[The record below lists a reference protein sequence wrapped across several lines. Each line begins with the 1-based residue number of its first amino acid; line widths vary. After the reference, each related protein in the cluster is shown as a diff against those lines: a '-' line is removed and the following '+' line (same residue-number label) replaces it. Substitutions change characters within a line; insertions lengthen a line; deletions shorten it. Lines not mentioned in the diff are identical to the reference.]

1 MKLNPQQAPLY
12 GECLLTVQL
21 CDEDHFEDED
31 GLEFY
36 LLFAGTAQRHLTS
49 THRVNPDTLQAI
61 CPAHDCCE
69 EVTIT
74 LCSSTP
80 GRPVGCVAEQG
91 FRFVQDV
98 AFDVAQFL
106 VSSAG
111 CTDALDRAR
120 LLEEFQIPAEER
132 ERLDDSVALALRHL
146 PLPEGWSV
154 LGPEG
159 GAHHALPPRET
170 LLHFTARRGLHR
182 LAWFFLQQPGGRAAL
197 SLPNTEG
204 ATPGSLA
211 HDRGYSQLQQLF
223 SQEEGAD
230 PEPWVDVSRTIFSG
244 DCLVKHNPRLNT
256 YTLTVVTKPG
266 VQPSSVERHIEELRR
281 FIQRHSEE
289 KGTPSQTP
297 FLNTARECSDT
308 HGGPA
313 ETVTEQPPPENLT
326 QDPSVLNGQESE
338 QLKASEET
346 RQDSSAVVCERG
358 RDPAQNPE
366 ASDSTLNNGNTE
378 DRVCPCENNISTERE
393 EEVEVGTAATVT
405 VAASGNPAYKSDSE
419 QGQADTESL
428 SVSGLP
434 CGKLQE
440 ETDTA
445 PAAISTGQESP
456 GKADND
462 KQEGEQAGQS
472 ATEDQTADK
481 TGRVEGRDSAD
492 GDMGQ
497 TQSQDHKDTSVTA
510 EVSTGPLKGEMLV
523 EPKGPDNCADVRDV
537 IVVFGEKESEAV
549 IKESLKE
556 LAGAQEGT
564 CSCVVVSS
572 PGDGEGEGECKS
584 ETHCAGLKEETAGL
598 DYSKENDSAASEVNN
613 NETPVSERDTNS
625 CNLFVNPETELG
637 SPSQAHSMSRDSAG
651 SSASHTSV
659 LPEVKC
665 PKECDS
671 QGLDDRGTGGCSS
684 LEFGPEIN
692 EQVSLKEKDLPSDTA
707 DTRDSP
713 LEVGLS
719 DQTDGLGQR
728 LTVISEEPQPA
739 PIEAASSLFQDV
751 EVALEAG
758 SEECSSQTV
767 GEVPDGKQKAECML
781 PGVEEVVLPHIGCS
795 VVESLP
801 LLGQEP
807 MDNMLPLKEE
817 DRNGELTPPSSETTD
832 HESDPGIVTVSISS
846 TDIEQGVPCD
856 CAVNERGSDLYAGDR
871 CEGMPTWKDGEPES
885 AAGSCECSTLM
896 QSQQPPPAESEGV
909 SDCRELHKQ
918 QSTQEVLLTSEGQES
933 EGPEL
938 EQSGTEA
945 PAPSPSISNRVLVEG
960 ERSTLPEGGPGE
972 RAAALKDIPREQPDG
987 PEHNWEAESLQ
998 EATSETCEATLA
1010 TSSAVQEGEGL
1021 EVSEPDEAAA
1031 AVVESDGSGAV
1042 GSDKAPSIESDG
1054 SGAMG
1059 SDKAP
1064 PFESDG
1070 SGAVGSDKAPSIES
1084 DGSGAV
1090 GSDKASSIESD
1101 GSRAVGS
1108 DKAAP
1113 FESDGSGAV
1122 GSDKAA
1128 PFESDGS
1135 GAVGSDKAAPFE
1147 SDGSGAVGSD
1157 KAPPFESDGSGA
1169 VGSDKAPSI
1178 ESDGSRAV
1186 GSDKAPSSDQG
1197 IGEPLPYEPEA
1208 REAGELTDGH
1218 LSCDE
1223 TPVASCTHI
1232 DKEPAGGAS
1241 VELGQTADIIMSDKG
1256 AALEPTVSKQG
1267 PENKDSA
1274 PNSCNPALAQESTS
1288 SVGRVSDPAG
1298 LSGSAGDVS
1307 VETGGKDACELTEP
1321 SLDRESE
1328 EAAVHHRGDGSPLA
1342 LIARA
1347 AGQVDFSTAEE
1358 EEGTGDRTMI
1368 HREKENLYPI
1378 DSCTAPGL
1386 LEEKQS
1392 SESAECCQSSQDQLS
1407 VDSTVSPGASPV
1419 RRELGSD
1426 VDVFDGTDAGDDPV
1440 LSKQGGEILP
1450 GDSTSE
1456 VSLSCSSTDEPLP
1469 PGPPTSTPE
1478 RRCESEE
1485 EEEDRLTE
1493 VPVRSSVL
1501 RTSIRSLSPFR
1512 RHSWGPG
1519 KNAGAESEMN
1529 QRSMRVG
1536 GDVVKKSPIHRRSM
1550 SWCPSDAPF
1559 IPVSDDISHRSY
1571 SLEGLAADSEPG
1583 KSSPKLGRVPRSAP
1597 LVESEERGSLVS
1609 LTEEEQESDLGDS
1622 SSFDS
1627 QKSDRRPP
1635 LVCSYS
1641 ASHPL
1646 TKSVSLLT
1654 INQSGLDTQG
1664 RTRPK
1669 RRISFSFNISPLLP
1683 KSKTVFSIGSS
1694 SSDEEEPGSSRGSS
1708 STSSSLAHSICE
1720 EDLPPS
1726 PLRKDLD
1733 SKSGTKVSR
1742 TLSFLKNKMYNSKKS
1757 REKDKEK
1764 TKEKD
1769 CKEKDKDKKA
1779 LNGHMFSIAA
1789 SGPSAQ
1795 CYQCSK
1801 AVNAKEAYLC
1811 ASCSACVHKGCRD
1824 SLPACAKVKM
1834 KQQKHQF
1841 AVPDS
1846 ISFQP
1851 VTMRTRSTLPKERP
1865 RSAVLMHDDNSTSL
1879 SFSRRHTGIA
1889 AFNTSN
1895 LAKSISISNIAV
1907 PMFDEVPLRGLRYLS
1922 QSTDSLH
1929 KPNKVN
1935 ESTESLTDEG
1945 TEMMDS
1951 QLMGEFEAD
1960 VRELEADSWSLT
1972 VDKKLAKQLKKDM
1985 IKRQDVIYEL
1995 MQTEMHHVRTLK
2007 IMADVYSKG
2016 LLKELQME
2024 AQTVERIFPV
2034 LDDLLDLH
2042 TQLFSSL
2049 LERKKESRQELGA
2062 EGREGGFVIRRI
2074 GDILV
2079 SQFSGS
2085 SAERMKKVYGKFCGR
2100 HNEAV
2105 NYYKELHAKE
2115 KRFQAFIRKK
2125 MSSTIVR
2132 RLGIPECI
2140 LLVTQR
2146 ITKYPVLL
2154 QRILQHTKESEED
2167 HRALTQALALVKEV
2181 ISAVDSKVNEYEKKR
2196 KLNEIYS
2203 RCDSKS
2209 IMRMKSGQMFARE
2222 DLKRRKLLHDGPL
2235 QLKNAAGRLKDV
2247 QALLLSDVFVF
2258 LQEKDQKFVFASLDQ
2273 RSTVISL
2280 QKLILREVANEE
2292 KGLFLITAGIEKPEM
2307 VEVYCSSKE
2316 ERNTWMQ
2323 LIQGTMQSM
2332 EKDDDEG
2339 IPSESE
2345 EDKRV
2350 LETKAREMREQLQQ
2364 KDQQIVALLEEKGKL
2379 FREMCDC
2386 GGPDE
2391 GSPSTLTRTLFRASP
2406 EDMAKGEPI
2415 MKDALKEVETLQ
2427 TLVNG
2432 SLGGAVGQQVSSS
2445 VEAECIVG
2453 PVSLPR
2459 RAETFGGFDSHQMNV
2474 SKGGEKDEGEESPD
2488 LRRTESDSVLKKQI
2502 LHSVKQLHELLRTLQ
2517 AVVVQQD
2524 TFIEDQ
2530 RLALSERSASRPS
2543 SRPNSLIEQEKQRS
2557 LEKQRQELANLQ
2569 RQQAAHAE
2577 EHRRQDREREVLER
2591 ELEQREAQL
2600 SQREEETQRGR
2611 GEVEREREELRCRKE
2626 EYQKDLERLLI
2637 GQRQLDRE
2645 REQIRR
2651 ELERIEQSKNE
2662 ETGQH
2667 KSPFSASEDSRKF
2680 HSTSSLER
2688 VSLET
2693 ELPLSPKKE
2702 QLGRMDS
2709 KQKGKNLNPFT
2720 FNQSHKSQGGDGQNQ
2735 IPNCLL
2741 QLTKS
2746 KEKKEKKKKKG
2757 KGQPGQLA
2765 DPQHPPVSEAPA
2777 EGEEIYFC

>member
-69 EVTIT
+69 EVTVT

-91 FRFVQDV
+91 FHFVQDV
-98 AFDVAQFL
+98 AFEVAQVL
-106 VSSAG
+106 VNSAG
-111 CTDALDRAR
+111 CTDVLDSAR
-120 LLEEFQIPAEER
+120 LLDEFRIPAEEQ
-132 ERLDDSVALALRHL
+132 ERLDDRVTLALQHL

-159 GAHHALPPRET
+159 GSHHAMPPRET

-230 PEPWVDVSRTIFSG
+230 LEPWMDASRPIFSG
-244 DCLVKHNPRLNT
+244 DCLVKHHPRLNT

-266 VQPSSVERHIEELRR
+266 SQPSDVERHIEELRG
-281 FIQRHSEE
+281 FMQRHSKE
-289 KGTPSQTP
+289 KDTPQAP
-297 FLNTARECSDT
+297 FQLLNPARECSDT
-308 HGGPA
+308 HTGTA
-313 ETVTEQPPPENLT
+313 EIVTEQCLPEGLT
-326 QDPSVLNGQESE
+326 QEPSVLNGQESE

-346 RQDSSAVVCERG
+346 KQVFSTVACERG

-366 ASDSTLNNGNTE
+366 SLDSTLSNGNTE
-378 DRVCPCENNISTERE
+378 DRVCPYENNISTERG
-393 EEVEVGTAATVT
+393 EEVEVGTAA
-405 VAASGNPAYKSDSE
+405 VADSGNPAYKSDSE

-445 PAAISTGQESP
+445 PAAIRAGQESP

-462 KQEGEQAGQS
+462 KQEGEQARQS
-472 ATEDQTADK
+472 RAEAEAADNTEH
-481 TGRVEGRDSAD
+481 VEGRDSVD
-492 GDMGQ
+492 RDMGQ
-497 TQSQDHKDTSVTA
+497 TQSQDHRDTSVTA
-510 EVSTGPLKGEMLV
+510 GMSTGPLKGEVLV
-523 EPKGPDNCADVRDV
+523 QPKGPDNCVDVRDV
-537 IVVFGEKESEAV
+537 VVVFGEKESEA
-549 IKESLKE
+549 IIRESLKE
-556 LAGAQEGT
+556 LGRAWEDKAEIEGT
-564 CSCVVVSS
+564 CSCVVVSC

-584 ETHCAGLKEETAGL
+584 EMHCAGQKEETAGL
-598 DYSKENDSAASEVNN
+598 DYSKEKVSAASEVNN
-613 NETPVSERDTNS
+613 ETSESERDTNS
-625 CNLFVNPETELG
+625 SSLFVNPETELG
-637 SPSQAHSMSRDSAG
+637 SPCQAHSRSRDSTG
-651 SSASHTSV
+651 SLVSHTAV
-659 LPEVKC
+659 LPEVLC
-665 PKECDS
+665 PKECDG
-671 QGLDDRGTGGCSS
+671 QTLDDSGTGGYSS
-684 LEFGPEIN
+684 SEFVPEIN
-692 EQVSLKEKDLPSDTA
+692 EQVSLKEQDLPSDKA
-707 DTRDSP
+707 DTWDSP
-713 LEVGLS
+713 LEVALS
-719 DQTDGLGQR
+719 DQTDGLGQH
-728 LTVISEEPQPA
+728 LTVILEEPQPTL
-739 PIEAASSLFQDV
+739 IEAASSLFQDV
-751 EVALEAG
+751 EVALEA
-758 SEECSSQTV
+758 ESQTV

-781 PGVEEVVLPHIGCS
+781 PVLEEVVLPHTDCS

-807 MDNMLPLKEE
+807 TENMMLPLKEE
-817 DRNGELTPPSSETTD
+817 DSNEESTPLPSETTD
-832 HESDPGIVTVSISS
+832 HELDPGIATVESMSF
-846 TDIEQGVPCD
+846 TGTEEGVPCD
-856 CAVNERGSDLYAGDR
+856 CAVNERGSDLDPGDC
-871 CEGMPTWKDGEPES
+871 CEGMHTWTDRES
-885 AAGSCECSTLM
+885 ESSAGSCECSTLM
-896 QSQQPPPAESEGV
+896 QSQQPPCAESEGD
-909 SDCRELHKQ
+909 SDSRELHKQ
-918 QSTQEVLLTSEGQES
+918 ASTREVS
-933 EGPEL
+933 EGPE
-938 EQSGTEA
+938 QSGTQA
-945 PAPSPSISNRVLVEG
+945 PAPSPSSSSRRLVEG
-960 ERSTLPEGGPGE
+960 EFSTLPEGGPGE
-972 RAAALKDIPREQPDG
+972 PVASLKDIPREESDG
-987 PEHNWEAESLQ
+987 AEHNWEAESLQ
-998 EATSETCEATLA
+998 EATSKTCEATGAAESLA
-1010 TSSAVQEGEGL
+1010 TSSAVQEGEVL
-1021 EVSEPDEAAA
+1021 EAPESDEPA
-1031 AVVESDGSGAV
+1031 AVVESGGSGAVSSDGAPPLESDGSGAV
-1042 GSDKAPSIESDG
+1042 SSDGAPPLESDG
-1054 SGAMG
+1054 SGAVSSDG
-1059 SDKAP
+1059 APPLESDGSGAVSSDGAPPLESDGSGAVSSDGAPPLESDGSGAVSSDGAPPLESDGSGAVSSDGAPPLESDGSGAVSSDKAPPFESGAGGIDGAPSIENDDSGAVCSDGAP

-1070 SGAVGSDKAPSIES
+1070 SGTES
-1084 DGSGAV
+1084 
-1090 GSDKASSIESD
+1090 
-1101 GSRAVGS
+1101 
-1108 DKAAP
+1108 
-1113 FESDGSGAV
+1113 
-1122 GSDKAA
+1122 
-1128 PFESDGS
+1128 
-1135 GAVGSDKAAPFE
+1135 
-1147 SDGSGAVGSD
+1147 SD
-1157 KAPPFESDGSGA
+1157 KAPPFESRAGGIDG
-1169 VGSDKAPSI
+1169 APSI
-1178 ESDGSRAV
+1178 ENDDSGAV
-1186 GSDKAPSSDQG
+1186 SSDKVPSSDQG
-1197 IGEPLPYEPEA
+1197 IGEPLPCEPEA
-1208 REAGELTDGH
+1208 REAGALTDGH
-1218 LSCDE
+1218 LSCGE
-1223 TPVASCTHI
+1223 TPVGSGTHI

-1241 VELGQTADIIMSDKG
+1241 IELGQTADITSDKG
-1256 AALEPTVSKQG
+1256 AALEPTISKQG
-1267 PENKDSA
+1267 PESKD
-1274 PNSCNPALAQESTS
+1274 CNPTLAQESTS

-1307 VETGGKDACELTEP
+1307 VETGGKDASDLTEP
-1321 SLDRESE
+1321 SLGRESE
-1328 EAAVHHRGDGSPLA
+1328 EAVVT
-1342 LIARA
+1342 RA
-1347 AGQVDFSTAEE
+1347 EGQVDFSTAGEE
-1358 EEGTGDRTMI
+1358 DTGDRTMI

-1378 DSCTAPGL
+1378 DSCTVPGL

-1392 SESAECCQSSQDQLS
+1392 SDSAECCQSSQDQLS
-1407 VDSTVSPGASPV
+1407 VDSTSSPGVSPV

-1426 VDVFDGTDAGDDPV
+1426 VDVFDGADSGGDHV
-1440 LSKQGGEILP
+1440 FSKQGDEILAA
-1450 GDSTSE
+1450 DSTSE
-1456 VSLSCSSTDEPLP
+1456 VSLSCSSTDEPLT

-1485 EEEDRLTE
+1485 EEEEEEEEDRLTE
-1493 VPVRSSVL
+1493 VPVRS
-1501 RTSIRSLSPFR
+1501 SIRSLSPFR

-1529 QRSMRVG
+1529 QRSVRVG
-1536 GDVVKKSPIHRRSM
+1536 GDVVKKSPIHRRS
-1550 SWCPSDAPF
+1550 
-1559 IPVSDDISHRSY
+1559 Y
-1571 SLEGLAADSEPG
+1571 SLEGLAAESDPE
-1583 KSSPKLGRVPRSAP
+1583 KNSPTLGRVPCSVP
-1597 LVESEERGSLVS
+1597 LVESGEGGSLVS
-1609 LTEEEQESDLGDS
+1609 LTEEEQESDLVDGS
-1622 SSFDS
+1622 ISDS
-1627 QKSDRRPP
+1627 QKSDLRPP

-1654 INQSGLDTQG
+1654 INQSGLD
-1664 RTRPK
+1664 
-1669 RRISFSFNISPLLP
+1669 
-1683 KSKTVFSIGSS
+1683 
-1694 SSDEEEPGSSRGSS
+1694 SSRASS
-1708 STSSSLAHSICE
+1708 RTSNSLAHSICE
-1720 EDLPPS
+1720 EDLPPG
-1726 PLRKDLD
+1726 PLRKDSD
-1733 SKSGTKVSR
+1733 GKSGTKVSR
-1742 TLSFLKNKMYNSKKS
+1742 TFSFLKSKMYTSKKS

-1769 CKEKDKDKKA
+1769 SKEKDKDKKA
-1779 LNGHMFSIAA
+1779 LNGHMFSNAA

-1811 ASCSACVHKGCRD
+1811 TSCSACVHKGCRD

-1834 KQQKHQF
+1834 KISQQQKHQF

-1846 ISFQP
+1846 TPFPP
-1851 VTMRTRSTLPKERP
+1851 VTMRSRSTLPKERP
-1865 RSAVLMHDDNSTSL
+1865 RSAVLVHNDHSTSL

-1895 LAKSISISNIAV
+1895 LAKSMSISNIAV
-1907 PMFDEVPLRGLRYLS
+1907 SMFDEVPLKALRYLS

-1929 KPNKVN
+1929 KPNQVN

-2024 AQTVERIFPV
+2024 AQTVERMFPV

-2049 LERKKESRQELGA
+2049 LERKKQSRQELGA
-2062 EGREGGFVIRRI
+2062 EGREWGFVIRRI

-2079 SQFSGS
+2079 NQFSGS

-2100 HNEAV
+2100 HSEAV
-2105 NYYKELHAKE
+2105 NYYKELYAKE

-2167 HRALTQALALVKEV
+2167 HRALTQALVLVKEV
-2181 ISAVDSKVNEYEKKR
+2181 ISAVDNKVNEYEKKR

-2235 QLKNAAGRLKDV
+2235 QLKNSAGRLKDV

-2307 VEVYCSSKE
+2307 VEVYASSKE

-2323 LIQGTMQSM
+2323 LIQGTMLSM
-2332 EKDDDEG
+2332 EKDDDDEG

-2364 KDQQIVALLEEKGKL
+2364 KDQQIAALLEEKGKL
-2379 FREMCDC
+2379 FKEMCDC

-2391 GSPSTLTRTLFRASP
+2391 GAPSMLTKTLFRASP
-2406 EDMAKGEPI
+2406 DDVAKGELV
-2415 MKDALKEVETLQ
+2415 MKDALKEVEMLQ

-2432 SLGGAVGQQVSSS
+2432 SLGGTVGQQVSSS

-2453 PVSLPR
+2453 PISLPR
-2459 RAETFGGFDSHQMNV
+2459 RAETFGGFDSHQMNA

-2488 LRRTESDSVLKKQI
+2488 LRRTESDSVLKKGGNANLQLLLNRNTEQV
-2502 LHSVKQLHELLRTLQ
+2502 LHSVKHLHELLCTLQ

-2524 TFIEDQ
+2524 TVIEDQ
-2530 RLALSERSASRPS
+2530 RLALSERSAPRPS

-2577 EHRRQDREREVLER
+2577 ERRRRDREREALER

-2611 GEVEREREELRCRKE
+2611 GEVEREKEELRCRKE
-2626 EYQKDLERLLI
+2626 EYQKDLERLLL
-2637 GQRQLDRE
+2637 GQRQLERE

-2651 ELERIEQSKNE
+2651 ELERIEQIKQDKE
-2662 ETGQH
+2662 MGQH
-2667 KSPFSASEDSRKF
+2667 RSPSSASEDSRKF
-2680 HSTSSLER
+2680 HSTTSLER
-2688 VSLET
+2688 VSSET
-2693 ELPLSPKKE
+2693 ELSSSPKKE
-2702 QLGRMDS
+2702 QLGRTDS
-2709 KQKGKNLNPFT
+2709 KQKGKSLNPFT

-2735 IPNCLL
+2735 IPNRLL
-2741 QLTKS
+2741 QLAKC
-2746 KEKKEKKKKKG
+2746 KEKKEKKKKGG
-2757 KGQPGQLA
+2757 KGQPSQLA
-2765 DPQHPPVSEAPA
+2765 APQHPPVSEAPA

>member
-69 EVTIT
+69 EVTVT
-74 LCSSTP
+74 LCTSTP

-91 FRFVQDV
+91 FHFVQDV
-98 AFDVAQFL
+98 AFEVAQVL

-111 CTDALDRAR
+111 CTDVLDSAR
-120 LLEEFQIPAEER
+120 LLDEFQIPAKEQ
-132 ERLDDSVALALRHL
+132 ERLEDRVTLALQHL
-146 PLPEGWSV
+146 LLPEGWSV

-159 GAHHALPPRET
+159 GSHHAMPPRET

-230 PEPWVDVSRTIFSG
+230 LEPWADASKPIFSG
-244 DCLVKHNPRLNT
+244 DCLVKHHPRLNT

-266 VQPSSVERHIEELRR
+266 SQPSEVECHIEELRG
-281 FIQRHSEE
+281 FMQRHSKE
-289 KGTPSQTP
+289 K
-297 FLNTARECSDT
+297 
-308 HGGPA
+308 
-313 ETVTEQPPPENLT
+313 
-326 QDPSVLNGQESE
+326 ESE
-338 QLKASEET
+338 QLKDSEET
-346 RQDSSAVVCERG
+346 KQVFSTVACERG

-366 ASDSTLNNGNTE
+366 SSNSTLSNGNTE
-378 DRVCPCENNISTERE
+378 DRVCPYENNISTERE
-393 EEVEVGTAATVT
+393 EEVEVGTAA
-405 VAASGNPAYKSDSE
+405 VADSGNPAYKSDSE

-440 ETDTA
+440 ETDTG
-445 PAAISTGQESP
+445 PAAIRAGQESP

-462 KQEGEQAGQS
+462 KQEGEQARQS
-472 ATEDQTADK
+472 RAEAEAADNTEH
-481 TGRVEGRDSAD
+481 VEGRDSVD
-492 GDMGQ
+492 RDTGQ
-497 TQSQDHKDTSVTA
+497 TQSQDHRDTSVTA
-510 EVSTGPLKGEMLV
+510 GMSTGPLKGEVLV
-523 EPKGPDNCADVRDV
+523 QPKGPDNCAYVRDV
-537 IVVFGEKESEAV
+537 AVVFGEKESKAI

-556 LAGAQEGT
+556 LAGTQEDKAEIEGT
-564 CSCVVVSS
+564 CSCVVVSC
-572 PGDGEGEGECKS
+572 PGDGEGECKS
-584 ETHCAGLKEETAGL
+584 EMHCAGQKEETAGL
-598 DYSKENDSAASEVNN
+598 DYSKEKISAASEVNN
-613 NETPVSERDTNS
+613 NETPKSERDMNS
-625 CNLFVNPETELG
+625 SSLFLNPETVLG
-637 SPSQAHSMSRDSAG
+637 SPCQAHSRSRDSTG
-651 SSASHTSV
+651 SSASHTAV
-659 LPEVKC
+659 LPEVEY
-665 PKECDS
+665 PRVCDGQS
-671 QGLDDRGTGGCSS
+671 LDNSSTGGSS
-684 LEFGPEIN
+684 SEFGPEIN
-692 EQVSLKEKDLPSDTA
+692 EQVSLKEQDKVPSDKA
-707 DTRDSP
+707 DTWNSP
-713 LEVGLS
+713 LEVELS
-719 DQTDGLGQR
+719 NQTDGLGQR
-728 LTVISEEPQPA
+728 LAVISEKPQLT

-758 SEECSSQTV
+758 SQTV
-767 GEVPDGKQKAECML
+767 REVPDGKQKAECIL
-781 PGVEEVVLPHIGCS
+781 PGLEEVVLLHTDCS
-795 VVESLP
+795 VVENLP
-801 LLGQEP
+801 LLDQEP
-807 MDNMLPLKEE
+807 TDNMLPLKEE
-817 DRNGELTPPSSETTD
+817 DRNEESTPPPSETTD
-832 HESDPGIVTVSISS
+832 HESDPGIVTVESMSF
-846 TDIEQGVPCD
+846 TDTEEGVPCD
-856 CAVNERGSDLYAGDR
+856 CAVNERGSDLYAGER
-871 CEGMPTWKDGEPES
+871 CEGMPTWTDKESES
-885 AAGSCECSTLM
+885 AAGSCECSIQM
-896 QSQQPPPAESEGV
+896 QNQQSPCAESEGG

-918 QSTQEVLLTSEGQES
+918 TSTQEVLLTSEGQES

-938 EQSGTEA
+938 EQSGTEV
-945 PAPSPSISNRVLVEG
+945 PAPSPSSSSKMLVEG
-960 ERSTLPEGGPGE
+960 ESTSGSVEGPGE
-972 RAAALKDIPREQPDG
+972 PAAALKDIPKEEQDG
-987 PEHNWEAESLQ
+987 PKHNWEAESLQ
-998 EATSETCEATLA
+998 EATSETCEATGAADLLA
-1010 TSSAVQEGEGL
+1010 TSSAFQEAEGL
-1021 EVSEPDEAAA
+1021 EASESDEPA

-1042 GSDKAPSIESDG
+1042 SSDGAPPLESDGSGAVSSDGAPPLESDGSGAVSSDGAPPLESDGSGAVSSDGAAPLESDGSGAVSSDGAPPLESDGSGAVSSDGAPPLESDGSGAVSSDGAPPLESDGSGAVSSDGAPPLESDGSGAVSSDGAPPLESDGSGAVSSDGAAPLESDGSGAVSSDGAPPLESDGSGAVSSDKAPSIESGAAGIDG
-1054 SGAMG
+1054 
-1059 SDKAP
+1059 AP
-1064 PFESDG
+1064 STENDG
-1070 SGAVGSDKAPSIES
+1070 SGAV
-1084 DGSGAV
+1084 
-1090 GSDKASSIESD
+1090 SSN
-1101 GSRAVGS
+1101 
-1108 DKAAP
+1108 KTH
-1113 FESDGSGAV
+1113 
-1122 GSDKAA
+1122 
-1128 PFESDGS
+1128 
-1135 GAVGSDKAAPFE
+1135 
-1147 SDGSGAVGSD
+1147 
-1157 KAPPFESDGSGA
+1157 
-1169 VGSDKAPSI
+1169 
-1178 ESDGSRAV
+1178 
-1186 GSDKAPSSDQG
+1186 SSDQG
-1197 IGEPLPYEPEA
+1197 IGEPLPCEPEA
-1208 REAGELTDGH
+1208 REAGDLTDGH

-1223 TPVASCTHI
+1223 TPVASGTHV

-1241 VELGQTADIIMSDKG
+1241 VELGQTADITSGKG
-1256 AALEPTVSKQG
+1256 AALEPTISKQG
-1267 PENKDSA
+1267 PENKDSS
-1274 PNSCNPALAQESTS
+1274 PNNANPTLAQESTS

-1307 VETGGKDACELTEP
+1307 VETGGKDASDLTEP
-1321 SLDRESE
+1321 SLGQESE
-1328 EAAVHHRGDGSPLA
+1328 EAVVT
-1342 LIARA
+1342 RA
-1347 AGQVDFSTAEE
+1347 EGQVDFSTAGEE
-1358 EEGTGDRTMI
+1358 DTGDRTMI

-1378 DSCTAPGL
+1378 DSCTVPGL

-1392 SESAECCQSSQDQLS
+1392 SDSAECCQSSQDQLS
-1407 VDSTVSPGASPV
+1407 VDSTSSPGVSPV

-1426 VDVFDGTDAGDDPV
+1426 VDVFDGSDAGGDHV
-1440 LSKQGGEILP
+1440 FSKQGDQILAA
-1450 GDSTSE
+1450 DSTSE
-1456 VSLSCSSTDEPLP
+1456 VSLSCSSTDEPLT

-1485 EEEDRLTE
+1485 EEEDRLTD
-1493 VPVRSSVL
+1493 VPVRSSIL

-1529 QRSMRVG
+1529 QRSVRVG

-1571 SLEGLAADSEPG
+1571 SLEGLVAESEPG
-1583 KSSPKLGRVPRSAP
+1583 KNSPTLGRVPCSAP
-1597 LVESEERGSLVS
+1597 LVESGERGSLVS

-1654 INQSGLDTQG
+1654 INQSGLD
-1664 RTRPK
+1664 
-1669 RRISFSFNISPLLP
+1669 
-1683 KSKTVFSIGSS
+1683 
-1694 SSDEEEPGSSRGSS
+1694 SSRASS
-1708 STSSSLAHSICE
+1708 RTSNSLAHSICE
-1720 EDLPPS
+1720 EDLPPG
-1726 PLRKDLD
+1726 PLRKDSD
-1733 SKSGTKVSR
+1733 GKSGTKVSR
-1742 TLSFLKNKMYNSKKS
+1742 TFSFLKSKMYTSKKS

-1769 CKEKDKDKKA
+1769 SKEKDKDKKA
-1779 LNGHMFSIAA
+1779 LNGHMFSTTA
-1789 SGPSAQ
+1789 SVPSAH

-1811 ASCSACVHKGCRD
+1811 TSCSACVHKGCRD
-1824 SLPACAKVKM
+1824 SLPACAKIKM

-1846 ISFQP
+1846 TPFPP
-1851 VTMRTRSTLPKERP
+1851 VTMRNRSTLPKERP
-1865 RSAVLMHDDNSTSL
+1865 RSAVLVHDENSTSL

-1895 LAKSISISNIAV
+1895 LAKSMSISNIAV
-1907 PMFDEVPLRGLRYLS
+1907 SMFDEVPLKTLRYLS

-1929 KPNKVN
+1929 KPNQVN

-2024 AQTVERIFPV
+2024 AQTVERMFPV

-2079 SQFSGS
+2079 NQFSGS

-2100 HNEAV
+2100 HSEAV

-2167 HRALTQALALVKEV
+2167 HRALTQALVLVKEV
-2181 ISAVDSKVNEYEKKR
+2181 ISAVDNKVNEYEKKR

-2235 QLKNAAGRLKDV
+2235 QLKNSAGRLKDV

-2307 VEVYCSSKE
+2307 VEVYASSKE

-2323 LIQGTMQSM
+2323 LIQGTMHSM
-2332 EKDDDEG
+2332 EKNDDEG

-2364 KDQQIVALLEEKGKL
+2364 KDQQIVALLEEKMKL
-2379 FREMCDC
+2379 FRDMCDS

-2391 GSPSTLTRTLFRASP
+2391 GAPSVLTKTLFRASP
-2406 EDMAKGEPI
+2406 DDVAKGEPV

-2427 TLVNG
+2427 TLVNR
-2432 SLGGAVGQQVSSS
+2432 SLGGTVGQQVSSS
-2445 VEAECIVG
+2445 VDAECIVG
-2453 PVSLPR
+2453 PISLPR
-2459 RAETFGGFDSHQMNV
+2459 RAETFGGFDSHQMNA

-2488 LRRTESDSVLKKQI
+2488 LRRTESDSVLKKQV
-2502 LHSVKQLHELLRTLQ
+2502 LHSVKHLHELLCTLQ

-2524 TFIEDQ
+2524 TVIEDQ

-2577 EHRRQDREREVLER
+2577 ERRRQDREREALER

-2611 GEVEREREELRCRKE
+2611 GEVEREKEELRCRKE
-2626 EYQKDLERLLI
+2626 EYQKDLERLLL
-2637 GQRQLDRE
+2637 GQRQLERE

-2651 ELERIEQSKNE
+2651 ELERIEQSKQDE

-2667 KSPFSASEDSRKF
+2667 RSPSSASEDSRKF

-2688 VSLET
+2688 VSSET
-2693 ELPLSPKKE
+2693 ELSLSPKKE
-2702 QLGRMDS
+2702 QLGRTDS
-2709 KQKGKNLNPFT
+2709 KQKGKSLNLFT

-2735 IPNCLL
+2735 ISNRLL
-2741 QLTKS
+2741 QVTKS
-2746 KEKKEKKKKKG
+2746 KEKKEKKKKG

-2765 DPQHPPVSEAPA
+2765 ASQHPPVSEAPA
-2777 EGEEIYFC
+2777 DGEEIYFC